1 MNGAVP
7 RTVAATN
14 PDMTQGDVPE
24 SSSQPAPAGGDGRIL
39 RFIDAAS
46 DLMRGNFQIDV
57 PLAPLDDIGRLGLA
71 LRELASTLDRRYREL
86 EKLIEITSH
95 VNSGLLLEEIL
106 DQVYREFR
114 AFIPYDRI
122 GFSLLEDEGRVLR
135 AFWARCDYAE
145 IYLRGGYA
153 APMVGSSLEGILRT
167 RQPRILNDLRA
178 YLQSKPG
185 SDSTRL
191 VVHEGIQSS
200 LTCPLHANGLP
211 VGFIF
216 FSSRQ
221 PNAYENAHIE
231 TFQRIAEQLSVI
243 LEKGRLVSRLAEHK
257 QAIERQNEQLKRLN
271 EVKNSLLG
279 MAAHDL
285 RNPIGSISLLAEF
298 LLEPDAD
305 LNSAE
310 SRSFLEDIRQQ
321 STYMLALLNDLLD
334 VAQIESGKLQ
344 IVPVEFSIAD
354 LLAEAV
360 SRHAKL
366 ASGKRIKV
374 VLEPVAPGHIHG
386 DPFRLRQ
393 VLDNY
398 ISNAV
403 KFSPAGSSVTVSAAE
418 RAGGWRVDVQ
428 DSGPG
433 LTAQDR
439 ERVFQDFAKL
449 SAKPTGGEKS
459 TGLGLAITRRIVE
472 AHGGRVGVDS
482 ELGQGATFWFQLPE

>member
-1 MNGAVP
+1 V
-7 RTVAATN
+7 
-14 PDMTQGDVPE
+14 
-24 SSSQPAPAGGDGRIL
+24 GDGRIL
-39 RFIDAAS
+39 RFIDAAE
-46 DLMRGNFQIDV
+46 DLKRGNFHIDV
-57 PLAPLDDIGRLGLA
+57 PLSPMDDIGRLGVA
-71 LRELASTLDRRYREL
+71 LCDLASTLDKRYREL

-106 DQVYREFR
+106 DQVYREFV

-122 GFSLLEDEGRVLR
+122 GFSLLEDEGCVLR
-135 AFWARCDYAE
+135 AFWARCNYSGVL
-145 IYLRGGYA
+145 LRGGYA
-153 APMVGSSLEGILRT
+153 ASMAGSSLQAVLET
-167 RQPRILNDLRA
+167 RQPRILNDLRG
-178 YLQSKPG
+178 YLEAKPG
-185 SDSTRL
+185 SESTRL
-191 VVHEGIQSS
+191 VVQEGIQSS
-200 LTCPLHANGLP
+200 LTCPLHANGVP

-221 PNAYENAHIE
+221 PNAYQHAHIE

-257 QAIERQNEQLKRLN
+257 RAIEAQNEQLKRLN

-305 LNSAE
+305 LNTKE
-310 SRSFLEDIRQQ
+310 SRCFIEDIHAQ
-321 STYMLALLNDLLD
+321 STYMLSLLNDLLD
-334 VAQIESGKLQ
+334 VAQIESGKLK
-344 IVPVEFSIAD
+344 ITPVAFAVSD
-354 LLAEAV
+354 LLGEAV

-366 ASGKRIKV
+366 ASGKRIRV
-374 VLEPVAPGHIHG
+374 MLDPVPGGEAQG

-403 KFSPAGSSVTVSAAE
+403 KFSPPGSTVTVGASAGP
-418 RAGGWRVDVQ
+418 GGWRVEVRDA
-428 DSGPG
+428 GPG
-433 LTAQDR
+433 LTRGDQSH
-439 ERVFQDFAKL
+439 VFQDFVRL
-449 SAKPTGGEKS
+449 SARPTAGEKS
-459 TGLGLAITRRIVE
+459 TGLGLAITRRIIE

-482 ELGQGATFWFQLPE
+482 EPGKGASFWFQLPK